1 MGVVIDYAIS
11 NYQLSSQFSIVHL
24 LYQVITVSS
33 TVVSCMFN
41 EYINSISNRLGD
53 TVDGS
58 EIPFPTT
65 WDV

>member
-1 MGVVIDYAIS
+1 MMMKVTS
-11 NYQLSSQFSIVHL
+11 NKDFFLGGF
-24 LYQVITVSS
+24 S
-33 TVVSCMFN
+33 TV
-41 EYINSISNRLGD
+41 D